1 MGFAIQLL
9 NHRNK
14 YFLFFV
20 FTLLQA
26 QESIDSIVFKM
37 NQHAQPVDIEMEIK
51 VTLNSKNK
59 KITKDSHYRLMNHLE
74 KRYEDGK
81 FKSKLL
87 LRFIEPKE
95 VRGLALLNWNW
106 IDELK
111 NDQWLYVPRLRKVK
125 RIKPSE
131 SSRKFQGTE
140 FTYGDIIEGDMEY
153 ENYKFFKKDY
163 CFGNECY
170 LLKRDSKN
178 SRIILNV
185 NVQDEELKVP
195 SICEIYPS
203 ANFYEREVFDMFGI
217 EFENHPELTRI
228 LMPDDWEGNPLRK
241 DYGTG
246 RIPVQ
251 FKNAPK
257 VD

>member
-1 MGFAIQLL
+1 MSYETINVEVDEYLE
-9 NHRNK
+9 K
-14 YFLFFV
+14 V
-20 FTLLQA
+20 
-26 QESIDSIVFKM
+26 ESI
-37 NQHAQPVDIEMEIK
+37 
-51 VTLNSKNK
+51 
-59 KITKDSHYRLMNHLE
+59 
-74 KRYEDGK
+74 
-81 FKSKLL
+81 
-87 LRFIEPKE
+87 
-95 VRGLALLNWNW
+95 
-106 IDELK
+106 
-111 NDQWLYVPRLRKVK
+111 
-125 RIKPSE
+125 
-131 SSRKFQGTE
+131 
-140 FTYGDIIEGDMEY
+140 
-153 ENYKFFKKDY
+153 KKDGY
-163 CFGNECY
+163 EMMVDLTAVDWY
-170 LLKRDSKN
+170 RKREPRFQLVVNFLSVSKN

>member
-1 MGFAIQLL
+1 MSYQTI
-9 NHRNK
+9 NVEVDK
-14 YFLFFV
+14 YLEKV
-20 FTLLQA
+20 
-26 QESIDSIVFKM
+26 ESI
-37 NQHAQPVDIEMEIK
+37 
-51 VTLNSKNK
+51 
-59 KITKDSHYRLMNHLE
+59 
-74 KRYEDGK
+74 
-81 FKSKLL
+81 
-87 LRFIEPKE
+87 
-95 VRGLALLNWNW
+95 
-106 IDELK
+106 
-111 NDQWLYVPRLRKVK
+111 
-125 RIKPSE
+125 
-131 SSRKFQGTE
+131 
-140 FTYGDIIEGDMEY
+140 
-153 ENYKFFKKDY
+153 KKDGY
-163 CFGNECY
+163 EMMVDLTAVDWY
-170 LLKRDSKN
+170 RKREPRFQLVVNFLSVSKN

-228 LMPDDWEGNPLRK
+228 VMPYDWEGNPLRK